1 MGRVVT
7 VNASRGS
14 TAHSTVP
21 STGQRGEFGIDS
33 GGEFGVGSITPPND
47 FGVGS
52 VAKPNDFGIGT
63 IVEGDNYGR
72 DFGIPTSP
80 PVKIASKGAD
90 QGPCLYFGPRGQRCS
105 RRATNAG
112 FCAIHQPDG
121 VPASGVAASGI
132 SKPSKKFIASLL
144 AIAAVV
150 WPYLADILREVIR
163 WIHAH

>member
-14 TAHSTVP
+14 TARSTVP
-21 STGQRGEFGIDS
+21 STVQSREFGIDS
-33 GGEFGVGSITPPND
+33 PGEFGVGSITQPNDYGIGSVARPND
-47 FGVGS
+47 FGV
-52 VAKPNDFGIGT
+52 GT

-72 DFGIPTSP
+72 DFGIPTAP
-80 PVKIASKGAD
+80 PVGMPAKGAD
-90 QGPCLYFGPRGQRCS
+90 QGPCLYFGPRGQRCD

-112 FCAIHQPDG
+112 FCAVHQPNG
-121 VPASGVAASGI
+121 VTASGI
-132 SKPSKKFIASLL
+132 PKPSKKFIASLL

-150 WPYLADILREVIR
+150 WPYLADIVKEVIR

>member
-14 TAHSTVP
+14 TAP
-21 STGQRGEFGIDS
+21 SGEFGI
-33 GGEFGVGSITPPND
+33 GSIAQPD
-47 FGVGS
+47 
-52 VAKPNDFGIGT
+52 D
-63 IVEGDNYGR
+63 YGR

-80 PVKIASKGAD
+80 PVGVVSKSAD
-90 QGPCLYFGPRGQRCS
+90 QGPCLYLGPRGQRCD

-121 VPASGVAASGI
+121 VATSGI
-132 SKPSKKFIASLL
+132 SKRSKKLIASLL

-150 WPYLADILREVIR
+150 WPYLADIVREVIR

>member
-7 VNASRGS
+7 VNASRG
-14 TAHSTVP
+14 STVP

-33 GGEFGVGSITPPND
+33 GGEFGVASLTQPT
-47 FGVGS
+47 
-52 VAKPNDFGIGT
+52 DFGIGT

-72 DFGIPTSP
+72 DFGIPTTP
-80 PVKIASKGAD
+80 PVGILAKGAD

-112 FCAIHQPDG
+112 FCAIHQPNG
-121 VPASGVAASGI
+121 GVAASGI
-132 SKPSKKFIASLL
+132 PKPSKKFIASLL

>member
-14 TAHSTVP
+14 TAQ
-21 STGQRGEFGIDS
+21 STGPSREFGIDS
-33 GGEFGVGSITPPND
+33 GGEFGVGSIAQPND
-47 FGVGS
+47 Y
-52 VAKPNDFGIGT
+52 GIGT

-80 PVKIASKGAD
+80 PVAVVSKGAD
-90 QGPCLYFGPRGQRCS
+90 QGPCLYFGPRGQRCD

-112 FCAIHQPDG
+112 FCAIHQPN
-121 VPASGVAASGI
+121 GVAASGI

-150 WPYLADILREVIR
+150 WPYLADIVKEVIR